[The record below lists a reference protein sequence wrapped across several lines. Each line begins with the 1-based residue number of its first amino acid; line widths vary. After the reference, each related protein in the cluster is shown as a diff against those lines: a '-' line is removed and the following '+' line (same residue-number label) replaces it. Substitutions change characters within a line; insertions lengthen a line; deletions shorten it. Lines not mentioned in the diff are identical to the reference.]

1 MISHKYGEFTTKQ
14 IAEQK
19 KSIRKSIFFLLLCVD
34 PKTKDEYPNVDVD
47 KYFLGLLY
55 RLGGLN
61 SLLMNPPELVTILS
75 SLESA
80 YNEYK
85 KEDFNFD
92 TCRKLILDA
101 GALVLSIKEGE
112 ELA

>member
-1 MISHKYGEFTTKQ
+1 MITHKYGEFTRKQ

-34 PKTKDEYPNVDVD
+34 PQTQNEYPNVDVD
-47 KYFLGLLY
+47 KYFLGLLN

-61 SLLMNPPELVTILS
+61 SLLLEPPELVTILC

-80 YNEYK
+80 YNEYQ
-85 KEDFNFD
+85 KEDFNFEL
-92 TCRKLILDA
+92 CRKLILDA

-112 ELA
+112 